1 MKFDKIKIVS
11 AAKNIKNISYVH
23 FTKLILNRHLV
34 GYRFQ

>member
-11 AAKNIKNISYVH
+11 AAKNIKNISKAH
-23 FTKLILNRHLV
+23 FTGLILNRHTV